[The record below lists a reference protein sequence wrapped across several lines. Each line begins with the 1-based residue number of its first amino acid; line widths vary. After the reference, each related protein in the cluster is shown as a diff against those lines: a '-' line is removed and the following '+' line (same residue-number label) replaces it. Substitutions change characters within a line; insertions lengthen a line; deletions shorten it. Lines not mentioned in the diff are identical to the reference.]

1 MSLSNGELFLRLLR
15 NIKTIYKKELTN
27 ESYIYLYEVGEYWI
41 AFEKSAYLLSLQLK
55 EQKSE
60 VSAIKMDFLPFPI
73 LFSSVDDITRQKL
86 TSKNVYISRN
96 HCSYIK
102 VKTTSPTDV
111 EEYNRWYRSNMKLN
125 FMDTQC

>member
-1 MSLSNGELFLRLLR
+1 MPLTNGELFFRLLR

-27 ESYIYLYEVGEYWI
+27 ESFIYLYEVGEYWI

-60 VSAIKMDFLPFPI
+60 VSAIKMDFLPFPV
-73 LFSSVDDITRQKL
+73 LFSSVDDITKQKL
-86 TSKNVYISRN
+86 RSKNVCISRN

-102 VKTTSPTDV
+102 VETTSSGNV
-111 EEYNRWYRSNMKLN
+111 EEYNRWYRSNMKRN
-125 FMDTQC
+125 FIDTRC